1 MPNDYLIGTGIY
13 DVTGPAAE
21 LGMMGMAS
29 IEQKTEGIHSRLFA
43 RAFIVCDQSSNK
55 RVVILSADIWSC
67 TQAVKMEVVKRLKS
81 IYGND
86 LYTIDNVLLSGT
98 HTHSGPG
105 GYSHYG
111 LFNLSILGFDKQNF
125 ECIVNGMVQAIKRA
139 HENLAPGK
147 IFINSGNVEDCGNNR
162 SPIAYEQNPAE

>member
-1 MPNDYLIGTGIY
+1 MPNDFLIGSGIY
-13 DVTGPAAE
+13 DVTGPVAE

-29 IEQKTEGIHSRLFA
+29 IDQKTEGIHSRLFA
-43 RAFIVCDQSSNK
+43 RSFLVCDQTSNK
-55 RVVILSADIWSC
+55 RIVILSADIWSC

-86 LYTIDNVLLSGT
+86 FYTIDNVLLSGT

-125 ECIVNGMVQAIKRA
+125 ECIV
-139 HENLAPGK
+139 
-147 IFINSGNVEDCGNNR
+147 
-162 SPIAYEQNPAE
+162 